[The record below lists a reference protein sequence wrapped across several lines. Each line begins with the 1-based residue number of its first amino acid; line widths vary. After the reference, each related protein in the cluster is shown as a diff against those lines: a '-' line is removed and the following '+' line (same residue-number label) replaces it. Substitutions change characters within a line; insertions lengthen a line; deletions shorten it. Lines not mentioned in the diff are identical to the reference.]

1 MFKKR
6 TLDNGITVLT
16 EKIPFFSS
24 SVTGFW
30 VNSGSR
36 FEIPINTGYSHFIE
50 HMLFKGTRTKSA
62 VDIAQAVD
70 KIGASINA
78 STNKEFTIY
87 YVHAMDEHLRFS
99 VKMLM
104 DMLQNSVFN
113 PWELEKEKK
122 VIMEEIKMYED
133 TPSEYVGDLFM
144 ESFMP
149 DHPLGRPVIGP
160 SENIANANRAK
171 LLYYF
176 KTHYT
181 NERLMVAVA
190 GRIGSDIFLKDIERM
205 KLNPFSGLAALE
217 YPEVKYRYGM
227 DFRDR
232 EISQVHFII
241 GFNGID
247 SAHDLR
253 YAMYLFNTIL
263 GGGMSS
269 RLFQKIR
276 EKQGLC
282 YSVFSYYVSYTDCG
296 TFNIYCSTDAKNFR
310 KTIHSILRE
319 CRKVYKEL
327 FTPRELRE
335 AKTQLKGQMA
345 LASENIEFI
354 MNKMAMQERT
364 FGKYVSLEEMFDHI
378 DKVSMADIKKLAE
391 HIFGGKF
398 RYHLVSVGPKGHS
411 KVG

>member
-36 FEIPINTGYSHFIE
+36 FETPATAGYCHFIE
-50 HMLFKGTRTKSA
+50 HMLFKGTRTRSA

-87 YVHAMDEHLRFS
+87 YMHAMDEHLRFS
-99 VKMLM
+99 VRTLM
-104 DMLQNSVFN
+104 DMLQNSVFDAG
-113 PWELEKEKK
+113 ELEKEKK

-160 SENIANANRAK
+160 SQNIADASRSK
-171 LLYYF
+171 LLEFYR
-176 KTHYT
+176 THYG

-205 KLNPFSGLAALE
+205 RLNPAASLAPLE
-217 YPEVKYRYGM
+217 YPEVRYRYGV
-227 DFRDR
+227 DARDR
-232 EISQVHFII
+232 EISQVHFIL
-241 GFNGID
+241 GFNGISSSD
-247 SAHDLR
+247 ELR
-253 YAMYLFNTIL
+253 YALYLFNTIL

-282 YSVFSYYVSYTDCG
+282 YSVYSYYVSYTDCG
-296 TFNIYCSTDAKNFR
+296 TFNVYCSTDLKNFR
-310 KTIHSILRE
+310 KTMHSILRE
-319 CRKVYKEL
+319 CRRVKIDL
-327 FTPRELRE
+327 FTARELRE

-345 LASENIEFI
+345 LASENIEFL

-364 FGKYVSLEEMFDHI
+364 FGKYVSLEEMFENI
-378 DKVSMADIKKLAE
+378 DKVSMRDIHRLAD
-391 HIFGGKF
+391 HIFSGNF
-398 RYHLVSVGPKGHS
+398 RTHLVSVGPKGHS
-411 KVG
+411 KAG